1 MAIVR
6 TVLWVLIL
14 VGLLLFS
21 WANWQPGISVR
32 IWSNLVVDTR
42 LPAVVVIAFLLGLV
56 PMWLFHRGVVWR
68 LNRRIRHLESA
79 MQPAPGTIPASAERD
94 GPMHAGAAAP
104 VGGLSSVEDEQRPLR
119 PSDPSGPIVRP

>member
-6 TVLWVLIL
+6 TILWVLIL
-14 VGLLLFS
+14 IGLLLFS

-42 LPAVVVIAFLLGLV
+42 LPAVVIVAFLLGLV

-68 LNRRIRHLESA
+68 LNRRIRHLETA
-79 MQPAPGTIPASAERD
+79 VQPSVANETRGERADPA
-94 GPMHAGAAAP
+94 HGAAVTP
-104 VGGLSSVEDEQRPLR
+104 PTVQPEVQEDKRPLR
-119 PSDPSGPIVRP
+119 PTDPEEPAVRP